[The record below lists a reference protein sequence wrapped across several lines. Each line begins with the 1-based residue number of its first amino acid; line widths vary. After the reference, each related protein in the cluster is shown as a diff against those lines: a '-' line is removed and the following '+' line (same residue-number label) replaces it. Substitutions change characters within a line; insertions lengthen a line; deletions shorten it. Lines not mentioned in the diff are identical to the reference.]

1 MFSTELLSSIPG
13 KINGTTQGFSLI
25 LPELV
30 VGLWI
35 LISIFAD
42 LFLPGKPSKFADSW
56 RYFIA
61 QLGLLLAFGLAFQR
75 LNQGLAGF
83 VSFQLFQVNIG
94 SNTTNSLILALGI
107 VLLGLNQLH
116 RKTFSLEEN
125 IGFSSILLGSLLTT
139 MSAHFLSVFL
149 SLELISMGTYILVA
163 MRKDSIGAR
172 AALPYVLFGLGTS
185 AILLYGISLIYG
197 LSGNMYLFSADL
209 SRGLSTADPV
219 FAYLALGL
227 LAVGIL
233 FKMAWVPFHP
243 WSPDLL
249 ESLPA
254 SWMSWISV
262 VPKIAVSVLGIK
274 LIHYIPLSMVSTISF
289 LAIATLIVGNLAA
302 MGQKN
307 SKRLLAYSSIAH
319 GGFMAMVWLFPA
331 DQALKAVLFY
341 GFLYGLSTYLVF
353 YQVDEVTG
361 DSIRSDDMN
370 TWAGYAQRNP
380 LRAATLLVGLI
391 AMIGLPPAGTFLA
404 KVTYF
409 SQLWEKYQNGQQTS
423 VLALLIVA
431 LLVTAISVF
440 YYLRIPY
447 HIYLKKGESR
457 QDLPV
462 AKLSGMDWGYMLLA
476 ILLIGALIHP
486 NLFFELLKV

>member
-1 MFSTELLSSIPG
+1 M
-13 KINGTTQGFSLI
+13 
-25 LPELV
+25 
-30 VGLWI
+30 
-35 LISIFAD
+35 
-42 LFLPGKPSKFADSW
+42 
-56 RYFIA
+56 
-61 QLGLLLAFGLAFQR
+61 
-75 LNQGLAGF
+75 
-83 VSFQLFQVNIG
+83 
-94 SNTTNSLILALGI
+94 
-107 VLLGLNQLH
+107 
-116 RKTFSLEEN
+116 
-125 IGFSSILLGSLLTT
+125 
-139 MSAHFLSVFL
+139 
-149 SLELISMGTYILVA
+149 
-163 MRKDSIGAR
+163 
-172 AALPYVLFGLGTS
+172 
-185 AILLYGISLIYG
+185 
-197 LSGNMYLFSADL
+197 
-209 SRGLSTADPV
+209 
-219 FAYLALGL
+219 
-227 LAVGIL
+227 
-233 FKMAWVPFHP
+233 
-243 WSPDLL
+243 
-249 ESLPA
+249 
-254 SWMSWISV
+254 
-262 VPKIAVSVLGIK
+262 GIK
-274 LIHYIPLSMVSTISF
+274 LIHYIPLSMVSSISF

>member
-1 MFSTELLSSIPG
+1 
-13 KINGTTQGFSLI
+13 
-25 LPELV
+25 
-30 VGLWI
+30 
-35 LISIFAD
+35 
-42 LFLPGKPSKFADSW
+42 
-56 RYFIA
+56 
-61 QLGLLLAFGLAFQR
+61 
-75 LNQGLAGF
+75 
-83 VSFQLFQVNIG
+83 
-94 SNTTNSLILALGI
+94 
-107 VLLGLNQLH
+107 
-116 RKTFSLEEN
+116 
-125 IGFSSILLGSLLTT
+125 
-139 MSAHFLSVFL
+139 
-149 SLELISMGTYILVA
+149 
-163 MRKDSIGAR
+163 
-172 AALPYVLFGLGTS
+172 
-185 AILLYGISLIYG
+185 
-197 LSGNMYLFSADL
+197 MYLFSADL

-447 HIYLKKGESR
+447 HIYLKKGGSR